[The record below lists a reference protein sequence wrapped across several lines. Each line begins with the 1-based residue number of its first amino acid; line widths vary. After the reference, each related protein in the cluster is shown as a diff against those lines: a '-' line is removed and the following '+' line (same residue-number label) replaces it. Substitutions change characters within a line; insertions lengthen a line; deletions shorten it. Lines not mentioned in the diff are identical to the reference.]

1 MSGTPVAAYRVQFG
15 WPACDN
21 GSMAVRRAVAG
32 GLLERD
38 QASVGALGVVGY
50 DGGEGLAAMRLRPA
64 LRGAMHRSAVP
75 VAVCLAVLLA
85 VRTPAG
91 PARAAVIVYGICV
104 ITMLTV
110 SGVYHLPSL
119 FDRNRRLLRRFDHST
134 ILLAI
139 AGTYTGVVVLSMS
152 GITEVLF
159 LALAWAVAAAGIAV
173 RMVWFDGPSALVGGV
188 YIAAGWLA
196 LVHPGAFLRALDAG
210 ELALLVAGGL
220 LYTAGAAVFAL
231 QRPNPWPSTFGYHE
245 IFHACVVGAAFCHW
259 LTIYLLAA

>member
-1 MSGTPVAAYRVQFG
+1 MT
-15 WPACDN
+15 
-21 GSMAVRRAVAG
+21 VRRAVAG
-32 GLLERD
+32 GLLEHD
-38 QASVGALGVVGY
+38 PESVDALGVAGY
-50 DGGEGLAAMRLRPA
+50 ERGEGVATMRLRPA

-85 VRTPAG
+85 VRAPSG
-91 PARAAVIVYGICV
+91 QARAAVIVYGSCV
-104 ITMLTV
+104 IAMLTV

-119 FDRNRRLLRRFDHST
+119 FDRNRALLRRFDHST

-152 GITEVLF
+152 GVTEVVL

-173 RMVWFDGPSALVGGV
+173 RMVWFEGPPVLVGVV

-196 LVHPGAFLRALDAG
+196 LVHPGAFVRALDAR
-210 ELALLVAGGL
+210 ELALLVAGGM

-245 IFHACVVGAAFCHW
+245 IFHACVVAAAFCHW